1 MHLTMAA
8 GPENDIL
15 TKPTEAL
22 EQLTINN
29 ASLTTQLSDTMKLN
43 LEMAKTLNLKA
54 TQVQYP
60 EDKRLKETARRK
72 TAFER
77 NLYPD
82 GYCWTNGFRVTKRH
96 SSQACS
102 TAAAGHKRTASRKI
116 SREEAMQ
123 ANDTVG
129 WGWKNLN

>member
-1 MHLTMAA
+1 MAA

-29 ASLTTQLSDTMKLN
+29 AFLTTKLSNTTKLN

-60 EDKRLKETARRK
+60 EDKRLKEIARK
-72 TAFER
+72 NVAFER

-82 GYCWTNGFRVTKRH
+82 IQCWTHRFRVTKQH
-96 SSQACS
+96 SIQTFSSPAEDHQ
-102 TAAAGHKRTASRKI
+102 RTASRKI
-116 SREEAMQ
+116 S
-123 ANDTVG
+123 
-129 WGWKNLN
+129 